1 MLNALRTAIARFRRD
16 ERGWM
21 TAEAVLILPV
31 LVWWYLGSL
40 VFFDAYDAR
49 SINLKASY
57 TISDLFSRN
66 LDGQIDANEIEAMS
80 DLFDYLTAGHGTD
93 GALRVSLLHCS
104 KDCGEAG
111 RELTLDWSY
120 GTNGKDPLTGADLLI
135 YDDVIPL
142 MALGDRV
149 FVVETF
155 TRYQPP
161 FNVGLSEDS
170 YSNVVV
176 TRPRFVAAPCL
187 VGTNC
192 PS

>member
-1 MLNALRTAIARFRRD
+1 MLDALRTALTRFHRD

-31 LVWWYLGSL
+31 LIWWYLGSL

-66 LDGQIDANEIEAMS
+66 LDGEIDANEIEAMG
-80 DLFDYLTAGHGTD
+80 DMFDYLTANHGAD
-93 GALRVSLLHCS
+93 GAIRVSLVHCS
-104 KDCGEAG
+104 DDCDQPG
-111 RELTLDWSY
+111 RELSLDWSY
-120 GTNGKDPLTGADLLI
+120 GTDGKPALTGADLSI
-135 YDDVIPL
+135 YDEVIPM

-149 FVVETF
+149 FVIETF
-155 TRYQPP
+155 SRYEPP
-161 FNVGLSEDS
+161 FNVGLTEDS

-187 VGTNC
+187 VGTTC
-192 PS
+192 P

>member
-1 MLNALRTAIARFRRD
+1 MQRALRTVLARFHRD

-80 DLFDYLTAGHGTD
+80 NMFDYLTADHGAD
-93 GALRVSLLHCS
+93 SALRVSLVHCS
-104 KDCGEAG
+104 DACDQPN
-111 RELTLDWSY
+111 RQLDLDWSY
-120 GTNGKDPLTGADLLI
+120 GTNGKAALTGADLPT
-135 YDDVIPL
+135 YDEVIPR

-149 FVVETF
+149 FVLETF
-155 TRYQPP
+155 SRYEPP
-161 FNVGLSEDS
+161 FNVGLTADS

-192 PS
+192 P

>member
-1 MLNALRTAIARFRRD
+1 MLHRLTSALARFRQG

-49 SINLKASY
+49 SVNLKASY

-66 LDGQIDANEIEAMS
+66 LDGRIDANEIEAMS
-80 DLFDYLTAGHGTD
+80 DLFVYLTAGHGSD
-93 GALRVSLLHCS
+93 SALRVSLIHCTD
-104 KDCGEAG
+104 KCDEAG
-111 RELTLDWSY
+111 RELGLDWSY
-120 GTNGKDPLTGADLLI
+120 GTNGKAALVDADLRD
-135 YDDVIPL
+135 YDDIIPV
-142 MALGDRV
+142 MPLGDRV
-149 FVVETF
+149 FIVETL
-155 TRYQPP
+155 THYQPP
-161 FNVGLSEDS
+161 FNVGLTEKS

-187 VGTNC
+187 EGVNC
-192 PS
+192 P